1 MTSLL
6 KITSHWFSYLFNV
19 SSDRLSLIFKPKER
33 SFAFVNAI
41 EVVSAPDGLISD
53 SASTVPQGGGLF
65 KHAFKVCCRLN
76 VGGPTITPMNHT
88 LSSAIKYPQ
97 SGATPYVAPDWVY
110 ATADEM
116 EQSETLQPNFN
127 LMSVDPSGFRLG
139 AHASGIQ
146 SGMPNAIL
154 NGLEVIKMSNYV
166 GSLDGLFGV
175 DGSSER
181 HRMKIVAGV
190 GLAMVVTALMLLLAI
205 VYIRWPKGPQDWEKQ
220 NSRFSSWPSPLL
232 TSHCSFLNIRKNYE
246 IIWKF

>member
-1 MTSLL
+1 MPFQLHSIQILCSM
-6 KITSHWFSYLFNV
+6 SHPS
-19 SSDRLSLIFKPKER
+19 R
-33 SFAFVNAI
+33 
-41 EVVSAPDGLISD
+41 
-53 SASTVPQGGGLF
+53 
-65 KHAFKVCCRLN
+65 
-76 VGGPTITPMNHT
+76 
-88 LSSAIKYPQ
+88 
-97 SGATPYVAPDWVY
+97 
-110 ATADEM
+110 
-116 EQSETLQPNFN
+116 
-127 LMSVDPSGFRLG
+127 VDPSGFRLG